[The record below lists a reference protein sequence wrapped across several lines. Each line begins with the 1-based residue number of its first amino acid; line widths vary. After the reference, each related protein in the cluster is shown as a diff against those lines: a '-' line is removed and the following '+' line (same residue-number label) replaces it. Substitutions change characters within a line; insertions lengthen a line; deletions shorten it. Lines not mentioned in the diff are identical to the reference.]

1 MSYRL
6 AQHRA
11 QAAKQAKKKADIR
24 QKELQKREV
33 ETANRKHLQGLR
45 VVQKNLVYV
54 LGLNPSI
61 QEDQLLQTLRGDKY
75 FGQYGKIIKIVVS
88 KAKHNDTTSA
98 TAPLGVYV
106 TFARKEDAA
115 RCIAAVNG
123 SQNGDRVLR
132 AQLGT
137 TKYCSAYLRN
147 ETCNNK
153 QCMFLHEPGDNDD
166 SYSRQDLSSI
176 NSANTQRPLPPSG
189 SSSRQAALVQA
200 PVAHAQPVSAATQP
214 MDREHSNQGSADGDG
229 SALPSSVSWAA
240 RGVAQRSRRGSQATS
255 GAGPSPAV
263 SHSVPAV
270 TEAVEESVV
279 DEEEESPAPSPEI
292 HTTLDTTKPYRDPV
306 LVELL
311 KAINGSSISFSRPV
325 NDAEASYPPLFDE
338 NGGLK
343 RRALREQQE
352 SQLAAEVGSE
362 HDIGSII
369 AASVEEEQAYV
380 SGSLQLGGEPD
391 VNADSRDQ
399 SSGFQS
405 QSGSQMPIHR
415 GSIGALAFGGQLGQG
430 FSHNQTQLVS
440 ANGQA
445 MTSAQRQPQQ
455 GPKTAGQQSDF
466 GPQFPP
472 GMGLAQGNSAIPHHG
487 HQRGISRF
495 TFNENTPTSIK
506 SSASSKVMAQQAA
519 MMPTGG
525 QYFGSTQGP
534 PPGLKTTGTPPIFGP
549 GQGFGSGGS
558 FGGSGKEDVL
568 RQTRGGSH
576 TIDANKREYMFPSF
590 LNQYPSTSSTPAPAP
605 GLLASL
611 YGPQTGAF
619 QDFGQKQKKKG
630 KKHRH
635 ANTSSSGGGGLV
647 DVADPS
653 ILHARMQHQ
662 QQSSAGVGQAY
673 GGQGGYN
680 PGMLYNAGYA
690 RW

>member
-1 MSYRL
+1 M
-6 AQHRA
+6 
-11 QAAKQAKKKADIR
+11 
-24 QKELQKREV
+24 
-33 ETANRKHLQGLR
+33 
-45 VVQKNLVYV
+45 
-54 LGLNPSI
+54 LGLSPSI

-88 KAKHNDTTSA
+88 KAKHNDSTSS

-115 RCIAAVNG
+115 KCIAAVNG

-214 MDREHSNQGSADGDG
+214 MDREHSNQGSEGGDS
-229 SALPSSVSWAA
+229 SALPSSVSWATK
-240 RGVAQRSRRGSQATS
+240 GVAQRSRRGSQATS
-255 GAGPSPAV
+255 GAAPSPAV

-270 TEAVEESVV
+270 TEAVEEPADVK
-279 DEEEESPAPSPEI
+279 EEETSNTDLTPAAEI
-292 HTTLDTTKPYRDPV
+292 NRPFRDPV

-311 KAINGSSISFSRPV
+311 RAINGPGMSFTPPV
-325 NDAEASYPPLFDE
+325 IGSDASYPPLFDE
-338 NGGLK
+338 NGGMK
-343 RRALREQQE
+343 RRALRERQE
-352 SQLAAEVGSE
+352 PQLVAETESDP
-362 HDIGSII
+362 DIGSI
-369 AASVEEEQAYV
+369 AAPSVDEEQAYV

-391 VNADSRDQ
+391 VNADGREQ
-399 SSGFQS
+399 PLGFQN
-405 QSGSQMPIHR
+405 QSGNQLPIHR
-415 GSIGALAFGGQLGQG
+415 GSIGGLAFGGQLGQG
-430 FSHNQTQLVS
+430 FSQNQPHLVS
-440 ANGQA
+440 VNGQA
-445 MTSAQRQPQQ
+445 LTPAQRQLHQ
-455 GPKTAGQQSDF
+455 GLKTAGQQQSDF

-472 GMGLAQGNSAIPHHG
+472 GIGPAQSGGLNQHHG

-506 SSASSKVMAQQAA
+506 SSASSKVMAQQSS
-519 MMPTGG
+519 MMPSGGHSSLGG

-534 PPGLKTTGTPPIFGP
+534 PPGLKSTGTPPMFGP
-549 GQGFGSGGS
+549 GQVFGSGNS
-558 FGGSGKEDVL
+558 FGGAGKEDML
-568 RQTRGGSH
+568 RQSRGGSQ

-590 LNQYPSTSSTPAPAP
+590 LNQYPSASSTPAPAS

-662 QQSSAGVGQAY
+662 QQSNAGVGQVY
-673 GGQGGYN
+673 GGQGQGGYN